1 VVGVARAGGDL
12 GEQAGWVGFVELVA
26 IFNIFIG
33 IFNLL
38 PVLPFDGG
46 HVVIATYE
54 AIRSRKGKRYYAD
67 VTKMIPVAMTVVVL
81 LSVLFFGAL
90 YLDVFD
96 PIGG

>member
-1 VVGVARAGGDL
+1 VA
-12 GEQAGWVGFVELVA
+12 V
-26 IFNIFIG
+26 FNIFIG

-67 VTKMIPVAMTVVVL
+67 VTKMIPVAMTVVAL
-81 LSVLFFGAL
+81 LSVLFLGSL

-96 PIGG
+96 PVGG